1 MNIDPRWEEIDG
13 SLTTTITTADFLAAV
28 TLLSEIAALAEE
40 QNHHPDIAI
49 HDFNKITIS
58 LTSHDEGEVT
68 DRDYKLAD
76 AIDTLL
82 EDDEFGLL

>member
-1 MNIDPRWEEIDG
+1 MNIDPRWEEIDDK
-13 SLTTTITTADFLAAV
+13 LTATVTTADFLAAV

-49 HDFNKITIS
+49 HDFNKITIT
-58 LTSHDEGEVT
+58 LTSHDEGAIT

-76 AIDTLL
+76 AIDALL
-82 EDDEFGLL
+82 DDDEFELV